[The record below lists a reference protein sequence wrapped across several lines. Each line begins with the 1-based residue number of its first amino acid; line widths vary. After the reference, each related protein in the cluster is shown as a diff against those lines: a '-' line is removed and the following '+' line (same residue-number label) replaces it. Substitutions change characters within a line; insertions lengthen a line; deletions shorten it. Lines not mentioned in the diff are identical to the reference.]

1 MRVKSW
7 KLRVLAVALNSKLGT
22 RNSKPMQNK
31 LEIFKKAP
39 DLLDEPEVQ
48 ELLDYCE
55 RLEDELIDLKFE
67 KEKSKELIMLDMIK
81 EVIKGCNAI
90 EKEQLEHERFGYE
103 APNYQATI
111 SNLKSY
117 ILEICRINK
126 IYL

>member
-1 MRVKSW
+1 MR
-7 KLRVLAVALNSKLGT
+7 
-22 RNSKPMQNK
+22 NK
-31 LEIFKKAP
+31 LEIFKKAQ
-39 DLLDEPEVQ
+39 DLLEEPEVL

-55 RLEDELIDLKFE
+55 KLEDELVDFKFE
-67 KEKSKELIMLDMIK
+67 KNKNKELILLDMIK

-103 APNYQATI
+103 APNYQETI

-117 ILEICRINK
+117 ILEICRDNQ

>member
-1 MRVKSW
+1 MK
-7 KLRVLAVALNSKLGT
+7 
-22 RNSKPMQNK
+22 NK

-39 DLLDEPEVQ
+39 ALLDEPEVQ

-55 RLEDELIDLKFE
+55 RLEDELVDLKFE

>member
-1 MRVKSW
+1 MK
-7 KLRVLAVALNSKLGT
+7 
-22 RNSKPMQNK
+22 NK

-55 RLEDELIDLKFE
+55 RLEDELVDLKFE

-81 EVIKGCNAI
+81 EVINGCNAI

-117 ILEICRINK
+117 IVEICRINK

>member
-1 MRVKSW
+1 MK
-7 KLRVLAVALNSKLGT
+7 
-22 RNSKPMQNK
+22 NK

-55 RLEDELIDLKFE
+55 RLEDELVDLKFD

-90 EKEQLEHERFGYE
+90 QKEQLEHERFGYE

>member
-22 RNSKPMQNK
+22 RNSKPMKNK

>member
-1 MRVKSW
+1 MK
-7 KLRVLAVALNSKLGT
+7 
-22 RNSKPMQNK
+22 NK
-31 LEIFKKAP
+31 LDIFKKAQ

-48 ELLDYCE
+48 ELLEYCD
-55 RLEDELIDLKFE
+55 RLEDELVDFKFE
-67 KEKSKELIMLDMIK
+67 KENNKQLIMLDMLK

-103 APNYQATI
+103 APDYRSTI

-117 ILEICRINK
+117 ILGICKDNK